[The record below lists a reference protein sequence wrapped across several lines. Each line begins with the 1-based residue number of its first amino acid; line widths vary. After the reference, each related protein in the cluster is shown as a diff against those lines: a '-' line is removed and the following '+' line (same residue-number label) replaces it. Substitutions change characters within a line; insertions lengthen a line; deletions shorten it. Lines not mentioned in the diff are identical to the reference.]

1 MADRVIT
8 LRIPEDVA
16 DQLDAYRQGLLER
29 KGLEV
34 SQHEAILSLI
44 RLGLTRLEDDG
55 RSSPR
60 LALPHRMLPV
70 EPGVQIRRGDALAI
84 NGQGRVCLAHPSDPS
99 QSPPFD
105 TAREDVS
112 PAPPT
117 STPSHH
123 TRG

>member
-16 DQLDAYRQGLLER
+16 AQLDAYRQGLLDRE
-29 KGLEV
+29 GLEV

-44 RLGLTRLEDDG
+44 RV
-55 RSSPR
+55 
-60 LALPHRMLPV
+60 AL
-70 EPGVQIRRGDALAI
+70 
-84 NGQGRVCLAHPSDPS
+84 N
-99 QSPPFD
+99 
-105 TAREDVS
+105 

-117 STPSHH
+117 ADPSHH